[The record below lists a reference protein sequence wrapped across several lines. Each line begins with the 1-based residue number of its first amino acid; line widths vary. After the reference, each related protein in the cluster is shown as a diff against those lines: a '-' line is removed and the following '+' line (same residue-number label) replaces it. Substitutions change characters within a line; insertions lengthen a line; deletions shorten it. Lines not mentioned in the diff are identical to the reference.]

1 MSYRMESFSSLQKWS
16 EVDWW
21 VLAGL
26 AVGWTPAKTKEFQ
39 LSNTDKQMVKVLAQE
54 SEQAAPAKFAKVV
67 QAGVGQARVDADGD
81 AHMIISNDLMAR
93 TFECCFCKKFY
104 PADSDSWS
112 RYWLSFFKKQLKDV
126 KLPVGEKPECKECA
140 KKR

>member
-1 MSYRMESFSSLQKWS
+1 MGADGEGTFAGDPANWSDAAIASLSRKELPHRKLQLLQKWS

-39 LSNTDKQMVKVLAQE
+39 LSHTDKEMVKVLAQE

-104 PADSDSWS
+104 PADSDNWS
-112 RYWLSFFKKQLKDV
+112 RY
-126 KLPVGEKPECKECA
+126 
-140 KKR
+140 